1 MRIILF
7 GASGMV
13 GASALREALKAPEVE
28 SVLCIGRRSCG
39 IEHHKLRE
47 LRLPDLF
54 DFAAV
59 EDQLTGIVDQDMN
72 VSLSGDLLHKLF
84 YRRLVVEIN
93 NMVYMALPDGD
104 IQLRSRQ
111 A

>member
-59 EDQLTGIVDQDMN
+59 EDQLTGFDACIWAIGISSVG
-72 VSLSGDLLHKLF
+72 L
-84 YRRLVVEIN
+84 RRKQRQLVERCTCPERCLWN
-93 NMVYMALPDGD
+93 ESSD
-104 IQLRSRQ
+104 
-111 A
+111 